1 MIITPTFA
9 EMEDTARAVI
19 LCLKKCPDLANTKI
33 AIIGGAAVCRYI
45 PERQPSDDP
54 EVRPWVY
61 RVYGLTFA
69 DQVNQDVD
77 FMITIPNPDVVNR
90 RLLQTYESLFSENE
104 KGMYYS
110 HPGGKSIKV
119 DFSTNCRL
127 PYIPAAATIIRE
139 VDIDCLP
146 YIGPTDLLV
155 LAIRLCGQR
164 NEGYSNIDRDSA
176 DAVALA
182 ETVIKQGPIVL
193 SPIQRQVVREEL
205 AEVVHWGPKDEEW
218 WRDVLADALSSGGK
232 DK

>member
-1 MIITPTFA
+1 M
-9 EMEDTARAVI
+9 
-19 LCLKKCPDLANTKI
+19 
-33 AIIGGAAVCRYI
+33 
-45 PERQPSDDP
+45 
-54 EVRPWVY
+54 
-61 RVYGLTFA
+61 
-69 DQVNQDVD
+69 
-77 FMITIPNPDVVNR
+77 
-90 RLLQTYESLFSENE
+90 
-104 KGMYYS
+104 
-110 HPGGKSIKV
+110 
-119 DFSTNCRL
+119 
-127 PYIPAAATIIRE
+127 
-139 VDIDCLP
+139 
-146 YIGPTDLLV
+146 

>member
-54 EVRPWVY
+54 E
-61 RVYGLTFA
+61 
-69 DQVNQDVD
+69 DVD